1 MFRIHGSLL
10 AIGELILTLLEED
23 IQKSV
28 GFYEVSLPVKLLL
41 TAEYSNLSRETS
53 CVRQKVSSRE
63 SGHNLIST
71 IHPMHL
77 RIQITSLDEHNSNMH
92 YPHRDISAKE

>member
-1 MFRIHGSLL
+1 VFTIHGSLL
-10 AIGELILTLLEED
+10 AIGELILTLSEED
-23 IQKSV
+23 IHKEV
-28 GFYEVSLPVKLLL
+28 GFYEVSLPVTLLL

-53 CVRQKVSSRE
+53 CIRQKVGSRE
-63 SGHNLIST
+63 SGHDLIST

-77 RIQITSLDEHNSNMH
+77 RIQITSLHEHNSNIH